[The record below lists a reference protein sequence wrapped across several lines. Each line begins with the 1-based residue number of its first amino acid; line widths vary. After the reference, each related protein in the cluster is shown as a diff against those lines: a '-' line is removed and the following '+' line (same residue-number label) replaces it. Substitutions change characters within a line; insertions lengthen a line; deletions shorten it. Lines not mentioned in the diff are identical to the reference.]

1 MPRISPL
8 VLLFPALLLIGCSRA
23 PTSSAAGSDTPGG
36 PPAANSSAA
45 DTNSSAPAASS
56 TSANDV
62 APAWTL
68 KNLDGKPVSLSDFKG
83 KVVVLDIWATWCPPC
98 RAEIPH
104 FIEIQNEYKDKGV
117 TVVGMSV
124 DSTGPADVA
133 KFVKDNGM
141 NYPIVMADEATA
153 TAYGADQGIPF
164 TLVIDKNGNV
174 VSRHLGLTDKEVFE
188 DDIKKALAE

>member
-1 MPRISPL
+1 MHRAACL
-8 VLLFPALLLIGCSRA
+8 ALLLPAFALMGCSRA
-23 PTSSAAGSDTPGG
+23 PAPTAESDTPGG
-36 PPAANSSAA
+36 PPGSVAA
-45 DTNSSAPAASS
+45 DP
-56 TSANDV
+56 

-68 KNLDGKPVSLSDFKG
+68 NDLDGKPVSLADFKG

-141 NYPIVMADEATA
+141 NYPIVMADEKTA
-153 TAYGADQGIPF
+153 AAYGADQGIPF

-174 VSRHLGLTDKEVFE
+174 VSRHLGLTDKSVFE

>member
-1 MPRISPL
+1 MRQRPRFRLSAGAW
-8 VLLFPALLLIGCSRA
+8 PAGLLL
-23 PTSSAAGSDTPGG
+23 SAATPAAVQAGEMVMARDPK
-36 PPAANSSAA
+36 PPAQVSFTDQDGRKLS
-45 DTNSSAPAASS
+45 
-56 TSANDV
+56 
-62 APAWTL
+62 
-68 KNLDGKPVSLSDFKG
+68 LDDFKG
-83 KVVVLDIWATWCPPC
+83 KVVVLDYWATWCPPC

-141 NYPIVMADEATA
+141 NYPIVMADEKTA

-174 VSRHLGLTDKEVFE
+174 VARHLGITDKSVFE
-188 DDIKKALAE
+188 DEIKKALAE

>member
-1 MPRISPL
+1 MPRVSPL
-8 VLLFPALLLIGCSRA
+8 VVLVPALLLIGCSRA
-23 PTSSAAGSDTPGG
+23 PAPAAAGSDTPGG
-36 PPAANSSAA
+36 TPSA
-45 DTNSSAPAASS
+45 SPSAPAAN
-56 TSANDV
+56 TPGAASASPSDI
-62 APAWTL
+62 APLWTL
-68 KNLDGKPVSLSDFKG
+68 KDLDGKPVSLADFRG

-164 TLVIDKNGNV
+164 TLVIDKHGNV
-174 VSRHLGLTDKEVFE
+174 VARHLGLTDKDVFE

>member
-1 MPRISPL
+1 MPRVPRLI
-8 VLLFPALLLIGCSRA
+8 LLLPAILLLGCSRA
-23 PTSSAAGSDTPGG
+23 PAPAASSAAGSDTPGG
-36 PPAANSSAA
+36 
-45 DTNSSAPAASS
+45 APAASS
-56 TSANDV
+56 PAPDASSTSGAEV

-68 KNLDGKPVSLSDFKG
+68 KNLDGKPVSLADFKG
-83 KVVVLDIWATWCPPC
+83 QVVVLDIWATWCPPC

-141 NYPIVMADEATA
+141 NYPIVMADDATA

-164 TLVIDKNGNV
+164 TLVIDKHGNV
-174 VSRHLGLTDKEVFE
+174 VSRHLGLTDKDVFE
-188 DDIKKALAE
+188 DDIKKALAQ

>member
-1 MPRISPL
+1 MSRL
-8 VLLFPALLLIGCSRA
+8 VLVFPAILLIGCSRA
-23 PTSSAAGSDTPGG
+23 PAPAASASGSDTPGG
-36 PPAANSSAA
+36 
-45 DTNSSAPAASS
+45 APAASS
-56 TSANDV
+56 PAPASDP

-68 KNLDGKPVSLSDFKG
+68 KDLAGKSVSLADFRG
-83 KVVVLDIWATWCPPC
+83 KVVVLDVWATWCPPC

-117 TVVGMSV
+117 TVVGISV

-133 KFVKDNGM
+133 QFVKDNGM

-153 TAYGADQGIPF
+153 TAYGADQGIP
-164 TLVIDKNGNV
+164 TTVVIDKNGNV
-174 VSRHLGLTDKEVFE
+174 VARHLGLTDKDVFE

>member
-1 MPRISPL
+1 MHRA
-8 VLLFPALLLIGCSRA
+8 VRFALLLPAFFIAGCSRA
-23 PTSSAAGSDTPGG
+23 PAPSTAPDSNTPGG
-36 PPAANSSAA
+36 TPGSVASA
-45 DTNSSAPAASS
+45 APAA
-56 TSANDV
+56 DP

-68 KNLDGKPVSLSDFKG
+68 NDLDGKPVSLADFRG

-133 KFVKDNGM
+133 KFAKDNGM
-141 NYPIVMADEATA
+141 NYPIVMADDKTA

-174 VSRHLGLTDKEVFE
+174 VARHLGLTDKSVFE

>member
-1 MPRISPL
+1 MHRAAWFA
-8 VLLFPALLLIGCSRA
+8 LLLPALLLAGCSRA
-23 PTSSAAGSDTPGG
+23 PAPVAGSDTPGG
-36 PPAANSSAA
+36 PPSPTPISDPSAA
-45 DTNSSAPAASS
+45 PSP
-56 TSANDV
+56 

-68 KNLDGKPVSLSDFKG
+68 NDLDGKPVSLSDFKG

-174 VSRHLGLTDKEVFE
+174 VSRHLGLTDKSVFE